1 MCSQVEALDY
11 PAHGA
16 ARIAVRSREHVYI
29 YILYIYIYI
38 RAESPGVALGSVAT
52 NEVYLFWKDK

>member
-1 MCSQVEALDY
+1 MY
-11 PAHGA
+11 THT
-16 ARIAVRSREHVYI
+16 HTHTHTYVYI